1 MDWSIH
7 EVVAATGV
15 TSRTLRHYDQIGLLP
30 PDRVGHGGLRYYAQ
44 PTLVRLQRILA
55 LRDLGVALASIRAI
69 LDGERDDVEA
79 LRELRERLTTE
90 RARIRRQIAAIDA
103 TITAITT
110 KEDIMPNDMFD
121 GFDHT
126 KYDAEVRE
134 RWGDDA
140 ADRSNRWW
148 EGLGESGQAE
158 FRAELAALNDAW
170 DARVTSG
177 EAPDSATTQEVA
189 AQHVRWLEW
198 AWQGQPVTPDALR
211 GLARMYPDDP
221 RFAAN
226 YTRASESGA
235 QYVRD
240 ALLAYADARM

>member
-1 MDWSIH
+1 MEWSIH
-7 EVVAATGV
+7 EVVAATGI

-44 PTLVRLQRILA
+44 PSLVRLQRILA
-55 LRDLGVALASIRAI
+55 LRDLGVALAEIRNI
-69 LDGERDDVEA
+69 VEGSRDDVDA
-79 LRELRERLTTE
+79 LHELRERLTAE

-103 TITAITT
+103 TITAITQ
-110 KEDIMPNDMFD
+110 KEDIMPTDMFD

-134 RWGDDA
+134 RWGEDA

-170 DARVTSG
+170 DARIAADDSPAS
-177 EAPDSATTQEVA
+177 EASQDVA
-189 AQHVRWLEW
+189 QRHVRWLQQSW
-198 AWQGQPVTPDALR
+198 GNTPVTAEALR
-211 GLARMYPDDP
+211 GLANMYADDP
-221 RFAAN
+221 RFAEN
-226 YTRASESGA
+226 YTRVSPAGA
-235 QYVRD
+235 EFVRD
-240 ALLAYADARM
+240 ALLVFADSQL